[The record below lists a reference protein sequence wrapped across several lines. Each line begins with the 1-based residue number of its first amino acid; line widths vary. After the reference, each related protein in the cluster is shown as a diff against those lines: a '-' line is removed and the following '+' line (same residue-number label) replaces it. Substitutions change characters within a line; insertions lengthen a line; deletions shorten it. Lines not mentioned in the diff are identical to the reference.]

1 MDFDIFENL
10 VKDALTNMFDY
21 AALEAH
27 PLIEAGIKPP
37 QDFKGSRGDYLKRV
51 LLDCINSLKPG
62 DIEFDFFSIEWRS
75 FVILSQRYIDNV
87 SSLELAKKLLLG
99 ERQIRRSQKKA
110 IRAVAL
116 ILWDQLN
123 SQKDSHPDETETNG
137 FVISWEII
145 NLNQIVQSIISLFQ
159 NNFEREA
166 IQVVFVP
173 SHESLTVN
181 SDRIILRQIIIQVFN
196 LLLQK
201 SNCRQLHIRLEQE
214 QNDVVLQFDLPDD
227 SFEMDQF
234 LASLTSQENMIHQWL
249 HDLNIQ
255 LGGKRSATGFHL
267 VVRFIDQEK
276 KLILVVDDQEPALKM
291 YERYLSKTNYKV
303 FGLSRATKVLYTA
316 LELKPALILLDIMMP
331 NLDGWEVLQSLRLNE
346 KTKRIPIIVCS
357 AWGEADLA
365 KSLGAD
371 HFLKKPIIQKELLE
385 ILQISL
391 ESSQSGETQAK
402 FTPEN
407 QALTPPK
414 PNEK

>member
-21 AALEAH
+21 AALETH
-27 PLIEAGIKPP
+27 PLIDAGIKPSP
-37 QDFKGSRGDYLKRV
+37 DFKGSRSDYLKSV

-62 DIEFDFFSIEWRS
+62 DMEFDFFSMEWRS
-75 FVILSQRYIDNV
+75 FVILSQRYIENI
-87 SSLELAKKLLLG
+87 SSLELAKTLLLG

-116 ILWDQLN
+116 ILWDRLSN
-123 SQKDSHPDETETNG
+123 QKDTHPDETETNS

-145 NLNQIVQSIISLFQ
+145 NLNQIVQSIIGLFQ
-159 NNFEREA
+159 KNFEREA
-166 IQVVFVP
+166 IQVEFIP
-173 SHESLTVN
+173 SQESLTIN
-181 SDRIILRQIIIQVFN
+181 SDRIILRQIIIQIFN

-201 SNCRQLHIRLEQE
+201 TNCRQLHLRLDQE
-214 QNDVVLQFDLPDD
+214 QNDVVLQFHLPDD
-227 SFEMDQF
+227 SFEMDYF

-249 HDLNIQ
+249 HELNIQ
-255 LGGKRSATGFHL
+255 LEGKRSPTGFHL
-267 VVRFIDQEK
+267 GVRFIDQEQ

-303 FGLSRATKVLYTA
+303 FGLSKATKVLYTA

-346 KTKRIPIIVCS
+346 KTKHIPIVVCS

-391 ESSQSGETQAK
+391 GTSQPGERQD
-402 FTPEN
+402 
-407 QALTPPK
+407 
-414 PNEK
+414 